1 MRASPNMGRDLAL
14 LVLLATMWG
23 SAFVF
28 IKLGVATVPPFTLAA
43 ARIMLALVLMLAY
56 LRLRRLRLPRGR
68 VWLVFALLGLVGNV
82 APFVLISW
90 GEIIIDS
97 ALAAILMAVGP
108 LFTVLLAHA
117 FTGDERLTSLKLLG
131 VLIGLSGVVVLIG
144 ADALAGLGDNV
155 AAQLAVTAGAFGFAG
170 ANVLARRLPEMPPAV
185 AGAATLV
192 AAAVLAV
199 PLSLLVEQ
207 PWNLA
212 PSAAS
217 LGAIAVLAVWSTALA
232 YLVFFRLV
240 ASGGATF
247 VSLNNYLIPLV
258 GLAWGALALG
268 EGIGGRQIAA
278 LGLVLLGI
286 FVTNDQLRRRLIGSD

>member
-117 FTGDERLTSLKLLG
+117 FTGDERLTPLKLLG

-155 AAQLAVTAGAFGFAG
+155 AAQLAVTAGAFG
-170 ANVLARRLPEMPPAV
+170 RRRYSPTPA
-185 AGAATLV
+185 
-192 AAAVLAV
+192 
-199 PLSLLVEQ
+199 LLV
-207 PWNLA
+207 PSPRR
-212 PSAAS
+212 PSASA
-217 LGAIAVLAVWSTALA
+217 
-232 YLVFFRLV
+232 R
-240 ASGGATF
+240 ASGPRTPR
-247 VSLNNYLIPLV
+247 S
-258 GLAWGALALG
+258 
-268 EGIGGRQIAA
+268 R
-278 LGLVLLGI
+278 
-286 FVTNDQLRRRLIGSD
+286 

>member
-1 MRASPNMGRDLAL
+1 
-14 LVLLATMWG
+14 
-23 SAFVF
+23 
-28 IKLGVATVPPFTLAA
+28 
-43 ARIMLALVLMLAY
+43 
-56 LRLRRLRLPRGR
+56 
-68 VWLVFALLGLVGNV
+68 
-82 APFVLISW
+82 
-90 GEIIIDS
+90 
-97 ALAAILMAVGP
+97 
-108 LFTVLLAHA
+108 
-117 FTGDERLTSLKLLG
+117 
-131 VLIGLSGVVVLIG
+131 
-144 ADALAGLGDNV
+144 
-155 AAQLAVTAGAFGFAG
+155 
-170 ANVLARRLPEMPPAV
+170 MPP
-185 AGAATLV
+185 
-192 AAAVLAV
+192 AVLAV